1 MLVNRED
8 LARDA
13 AYYRGVAERAERAG
27 SLGDGEVASRRL
39 AEALAAGSTPGR

>member
-13 AYYRGVAERAERAG
+13 AHLLHCIDLARACG
-27 SLGDGEVASRRL
+27 
-39 AEALAAGSTPGR
+39 ALASHSAVEERVSAYRRSGHPR